1 MCFSAEASFIVSG
14 ALSIIGISAIRQVK
28 TRKDIFVASIPLIFA
43 LQQFTEGLL
52 WITLQNPDI
61 THIQTSDWLAGL
73 YGVFIGVIW
82 PVYAP
87 FAIFREETDSQTK
100 RVVASMLLAG
110 VGLAAYTIIG
120 MIHEPIVAS
129 IINHSIHYAHKVE
142 GQEIVLGMYLFAT
155 CAPFI
160 LSSKKLLNLTGMIIT
175 LGFFAAFFFYQQ
187 TFASVWCFFAA
198 MASGLIYF
206 YVRKSENFKIN

>member
-14 ALSIIGISAIRQVK
+14 TLSIIGIGAIRRVSF
-28 TRKDIFVASIPLIFA
+28 RKDYFVASIPLIFA
-43 LQQFTEGLL
+43 LQQLTEGLL
-52 WITLQNPDI
+52 WVVLQNPELALA
-61 THIQTSDWLAGL
+61 QNPNWLAGL
-73 YGVFIGVIW
+73 YGIFIGVIW

-87 FAIFREETDSQTK
+87 FAIYREETHAQTK

-120 MIHEPIVAS
+120 MFQEPIVAT
-129 IINHSIHYAHKVE
+129 IINHSIHYAHQVE
-142 GQEIVLGMYLFAT
+142 GQQFVLAMYLFAT

-160 LSSKKLLNLTGMIIT
+160 LSSKKLLNLTGTIIT
-175 LGFFAAFFFYQQ
+175 IGFFVAFFVYQQ

-198 MASGLIYF
+198 IASGLIYF
-206 YVRKSENFKIN
+206 YINSQKAAS